1 MQRRTGLSVLMAFP
15 ENARV
20 PPSGRQQDR
29 HHAVT
34 LQICGGKPM
43 AERTADIAEFRHPNP
58 RSVGILILIVIIVI
72 VGWGTF
78 TIVPAGHRGVVL
90 WWGSVEKRVMGE
102 GLNFKAPIAE
112 RVIKVDVRVQPHPFK
127 EIDASS
133 KEYQMVKMTGMMN
146 FHIDPMYVNDLYQK
160 VGLDFADKVIDPA
173 FNDFVKEVV
182 PTYPI
187 GEILPKREEIRKRAM
202 AKLGDNLSR
211 YHIIVDDIYFA
222 NIQFSPEYANAIEA
236 KQVAQQ
242 QVETQKQVL
251 AQREIEAQ
259 QKVATA
265 KGEAESIL
273 VVAEGQA
280 KANDALSRSISPI
293 LVQYKSVEKWNG
305 LLPQVSGGA
314 VPFIDMSRMG
324 ALPGGTRG
332 TPKKGE

>member
-1 MQRRTGLSVLMAFP
+1 
-15 ENARV
+15 
-20 PPSGRQQDR
+20 
-29 HHAVT
+29 
-34 LQICGGKPM
+34 M
-43 AERTADIAEFRHPNP
+43 AENPLVPYEYKQLNP
-58 RSVGILILIVIIVI
+58 RTVGTVILLLVILVVL
-72 VGWGTF
+72 WGTF
-78 TIVPAGHRGVVL
+78 VIVPAGHRGVIL
-90 WWGSVEKRVMGE
+90 WWGSVEKRIMGE
-102 GLNFKAPIAE
+102 GLNFKVPIAE
-112 RVIKVDVRVQPHPFK
+112 NVIKVDVKVQPHPFK

-146 FHIDPMYVNDLYQK
+146 FHIDPAYVNDLYQK

-202 AKLGDNLSR
+202 TKLGDNLSR

-222 NIQFSPEYANAIEA
+222 NIRFSPEYEGAVEA

-273 VVAEGQA
+273 VVAQGQA

-293 LVQYKSVEKWNG
+293 LVQYKSIEKWNG
-305 LLPQVSGGA
+305 ILPQVSGGSI
-314 VPFIDMSRMG
+314 PFVDLRKI
-324 ALPGGTRG
+324 GGSSGETEG
-332 TPKKGE
+332 SKK

>member
-1 MQRRTGLSVLMAFP
+1 MPERSSEAFDFKGPKPRT
-15 ENARV
+15 
-20 PPSGRQQDR
+20 
-29 HHAVT
+29 
-34 LQICGGKPM
+34 
-43 AERTADIAEFRHPNP
+43 
-58 RSVGILILIVIIVI
+58 ILILIVLVILFIVS
-72 VGWGTF
+72 WGSF
-78 TIVPAGHRGVVL
+78 AIVPAGHRGVVL
-90 WWGSVEKRVMGE
+90 WLGSVEKRMMGE
-102 GLNFKAPIAE
+102 GLNFKVPIAE
-112 RVIKVDVRVQPHPFK
+112 TVIKVDVKVQPHPFK

-133 KEYQMVKMTGMMN
+133 KEYQNVKMTGMMN
-146 FHIDPMYVNDLYQK
+146 FHIDPAYVNDLYQK

-202 AKLGDNLSR
+202 TKLGDNLSR

-222 NIQFSPEYANAIEA
+222 NIRFSPEYEGAIEA

-242 QVETQKQVL
+242 QVETQRQVL

-273 VVAEGQA
+273 VVAQGQA

-293 LVQYKSVEKWNG
+293 LVQYKGIEKWNG
-305 LLPQVSGGA
+305 ILPQVSGGA
-314 VPFIDMSRMG
+314 VPLIDLGKMG
-324 ALPGGTRG
+324 GLPGGAEGGKR
-332 TPKKGE
+332 

>member
-1 MQRRTGLSVLMAFP
+1 
-15 ENARV
+15 
-20 PPSGRQQDR
+20 
-29 HHAVT
+29 
-34 LQICGGKPM
+34 M
-43 AERTADIAEFRHPNP
+43 AENPMVPFDYKQLSSRT
-58 RSVGILILIVIIVI
+58 VGIIILLLVALFLL
-72 VGWGTF
+72 WGTF
-78 TIVPAGHRGVVL
+78 VIIPAGHRGVIL
-90 WWGSVEKRVMGE
+90 WWGSVEKRIMGE
-102 GLNFKAPIAE
+102 GMNFKVPIAE
-112 RVIKVDVRVQPHPFK
+112 NVIKVDVKVQPHPFK

-146 FHIDPMYVNDLYQK
+146 FHIDPSYVNDLYQK

-187 GEILPKREEIRKRAM
+187 GEILPKREEIRQRAM
-202 AKLGDNLSR
+202 KKLGDNLSR

-222 NIQFSPEYANAIEA
+222 NIRFSPGYEGAVEA

-273 VVAEGQA
+273 VVAQGQA
-280 KANDALSRSISPI
+280 KANEVLSRSISPI

-305 LLPQVSGGA
+305 ILPQVSGSA
-314 VPFIDMSRMG
+314 TPFVNIGKPEKS
-324 ALPGGTRG
+324 P
-332 TPKKGE
+332 

>member
-1 MQRRTGLSVLMAFP
+1 MPERSLEAFDFKGP
-15 ENARV
+15 
-20 PPSGRQQDR
+20 
-29 HHAVT
+29 
-34 LQICGGKPM
+34 KPQ
-43 AERTADIAEFRHPNP
+43 T
-58 RSVGILILIVIIVI
+58 ILILIVLLILFIVS
-72 VGWGTF
+72 WGSF
-78 TIVPAGHRGVVL
+78 ALVPAGHRGVVL
-90 WWGSVEKRVMGE
+90 WWGSVEKRIMGE
-102 GLNFKAPIAE
+102 GLNFKVPIAE
-112 RVIKVDVRVQPHPFK
+112 RVIKVDVKVQPHPFK

-133 KEYQMVKMTGMMN
+133 KEYQIVKMTGMMN
-146 FHIDPMYVNDLYQK
+146 FHIDPYFVNDLYQK

-187 GEILPKREEIRKRAM
+187 GEILPKREEIRQRAM
-202 AKLGDNLSR
+202 KKLGDNLSR

-222 NIQFSPEYANAIEA
+222 NIRFSTEYEGAIEA

-273 VVAEGQA
+273 VVAQGQA

-293 LVQYKSVEKWNG
+293 LVQYKGIEKWNG
-305 LLPQVSGGA
+305 ILPQVSGGA
-314 VPFIDMSRMG
+314 IPLIDLGKMG
-324 ALPGGTRG
+324 GSPGGPEGSKR
-332 TPKKGE
+332 

>member
-1 MQRRTGLSVLMAFP
+1 M
-15 ENARV
+15 E
-20 PPSGRQQDR
+20 
-29 HHAVT
+29 
-34 LQICGGKPM
+34 
-43 AERTADIAEFRHPNP
+43 ERTIDFAEFKLP
-58 RSVGILILIVIIVI
+58 RPRAVGMFILLIIILIIV
-72 VGWGTF
+72 WGTF
-78 TIVPAGHRGVVL
+78 VIVPAGHRGVVL
-90 WWGSVEKRVMGE
+90 WWGSVENRIMGE
-102 GLNFKAPIAE
+102 GLNFKVPIAE
-112 RVIKVDVRVQPHPFK
+112 RVIKVDVKVQPHPFK

-133 KEYQMVKMTGMMN
+133 KEYQNVKMTGMMN
-146 FHIDPMYVNDLYQK
+146 FHIDPSFVNDLYQK

-187 GEILPKREEIRKRAM
+187 GEILPKREEIRQRAM
-202 AKLGDNLSR
+202 KKLGDNLAR

-222 NIQFSPEYANAIEA
+222 NIRFSPGYEGAIEA

-273 VVAEGQA
+273 VVAQGQA

-293 LVQYKSVEKWNG
+293 LVQYKGIEKWNG
-305 LLPQVSGGA
+305 ILPQVSGGA
-314 VPFIDMSRMG
+314 VPFIDLGKMG
-324 ALPGGTRG
+324 GLSGGAEG
-332 TPKKGE
+332 SKK

>member
-1 MQRRTGLSVLMAFP
+1 MV
-15 ENARV
+15 ERV
-20 PPSGRQQDR
+20 
-29 HHAVT
+29 VN
-34 LQICGGKPM
+34 
-43 AERTADIAEFRHPNP
+43 IAEFKKPTP
-58 RSVGILILIVIIVI
+58 RTVVIIVALI
-72 VGWGTF
+72 IILIIGWGTF
-78 TIVPAGHRGVVL
+78 VIVPAGHRGVAL
-90 WWGSVEKRVMGE
+90 WWGSVEKRIMGE
-102 GLNFKAPIAE
+102 GLNFKVPIAE
-112 RVIKVDVRVQPHPFK
+112 RVIKVDVKVQPHPFK

-146 FHIDPMYVNDLYQK
+146 FHIDPAYVNDLYQK

-202 AKLGDNLSR
+202 TKLGDNLAR

-222 NIQFSPEYANAIEA
+222 NIRFSPAYEGAIEA

-242 QVETQKQVL
+242 QVETQRQVL

-273 VVAEGQA
+273 VVAQGQA
-280 KANDALSRSISPI
+280 KANDALSRSITPI
-293 LVQYKSVEKWNG
+293 LVQYKGIEKWNG
-305 LLPQVSGGA
+305 LLPQVSGGV
-314 VPFIDMSRMG
+314 VPFLNLDKLGS
-324 ALPGGTRG
+324 LSSGTEG
-332 TPKKGE
+332 SKK

>member
-1 MQRRTGLSVLMAFP
+1 
-15 ENARV
+15 
-20 PPSGRQQDR
+20 
-29 HHAVT
+29 
-34 LQICGGKPM
+34 M
-43 AERTADIAEFRHPNP
+43 AEGSLGSFEHKIPRPRTI
-58 RSVGILILIVIIVI
+58 GILILLFVLLIVL
-72 VGWGTF
+72 WGTF
-78 TIVPAGHRGVVL
+78 VIIPAGHRGVCL
-90 WWGSVEKRVMGE
+90 WWGSVEKRIMGE
-102 GLNFKAPIAE
+102 GLNFIVPIAE
-112 RVIKVDVRVQPHPFK
+112 RVIKVDVKVQPHPFK

-146 FHIDPMYVNDLYQK
+146 FHIDPSFVNDLYQK

-202 AKLGDNLSR
+202 TKLGENLSR
-211 YHIIVDDIYFA
+211 YHIVVDDIYFA
-222 NIQFSPEYANAIEA
+222 NIRFSPGYEGAVEA

-242 QVETQKQVL
+242 QVETQRQVL

-273 VVAEGQA
+273 VVAQGQA

-293 LVQYKSVEKWNG
+293 LVQYKGIERWNG
-305 LLPQVSGGA
+305 ILPQVSGGA
-314 VPFIDMSRMG
+314 MPLIDLGKMG
-324 ALPGGTRG
+324 GLSGGTEG
-332 TPKKGE
+332 PKK

>member
-1 MQRRTGLSVLMAFP
+1 
-15 ENARV
+15 
-20 PPSGRQQDR
+20 
-29 HHAVT
+29 
-34 LQICGGKPM
+34 M
-43 AERTADIAEFRHPNP
+43 AERSMAPFEYKTPKP
-58 RSVGILILIVIIVI
+58 RTVAILILLFVVIIVL
-72 VGWGTF
+72 WGTF
-78 TIVPAGHRGVVL
+78 VIVPAGHRGVVL
-90 WWGSVEKRVMGE
+90 WWGSVENRIMAE
-102 GLNFKAPIAE
+102 GFNYKVPIAE
-112 RVIKVDVRVQPHPFK
+112 SVLKVDVRVQPHPFK

-146 FHIDPMYVNDLYQK
+146 FHIDPTYVNDLYQK

-187 GEILPKREEIRKRAM
+187 GEILPKREEIRQRAM
-202 AKLGDNLSR
+202 KKLGDNLSR

-222 NIQFSPEYANAIEA
+222 NIRFSAGYEGAVEA

-242 QVETQKQVL
+242 QVETQRQVL

-273 VVAEGQA
+273 VVAQGQA
-280 KANDALSRSISPI
+280 KANDALSRSITPI

-305 LLPQVSGGA
+305 ILPQVSGGT
-314 VPFIDMSRMG
+314 VPFVNLGKMG
-324 ALPGGTRG
+324 GLPGGTEESKR
-332 TPKKGE
+332 

>member
-1 MQRRTGLSVLMAFP
+1 MSERSLEAFDFKGPKPQTILMLIVL
-15 ENARV
+15 
-20 PPSGRQQDR
+20 
-29 HHAVT
+29 
-34 LQICGGKPM
+34 
-43 AERTADIAEFRHPNP
+43 
-58 RSVGILILIVIIVI
+58 LILFIIS
-72 VGWGTF
+72 WGSF
-78 TIVPAGHRGVVL
+78 AIVPAGHRGVVL
-90 WWGSVEKRVMGE
+90 WWGSVEKRIMGE
-102 GLNFKAPIAE
+102 GLNFKVPIAE
-112 RVIKVDVRVQPHPFK
+112 KVIKVDVKVQPHPFK

-146 FHIDPMYVNDLYQK
+146 FHIDPSFVNDLYQK

-202 AKLGDNLSR
+202 GKLGENLAR
-211 YHIIVDDIYFA
+211 YHIVVDDIYFA
-222 NIQFSPEYANAIEA
+222 NIRFSPEYEKAIET

-242 QVETQKQVL
+242 QVETQRQVL

-273 VVAEGQA
+273 VVAQGQA

-293 LVQYKSVEKWNG
+293 LVQYKSIEKWNG
-305 LLPQVSGGA
+305 ILPQVSGGA
-314 VPFIDMSRMG
+314 IPLIDLGKMG
-324 ALPGGTRG
+324 GLSAGTEG
-332 TPKKGE
+332 SKK

>member
-1 MQRRTGLSVLMAFP
+1 MVEKVINLADYQKPSPRTIGTFIV
-15 ENARV
+15 
-20 PPSGRQQDR
+20 
-29 HHAVT
+29 
-34 LQICGGKPM
+34 
-43 AERTADIAEFRHPNP
+43 
-58 RSVGILILIVIIVI
+58 VGIILILAWSTFVII
-72 VGWGTF
+72 
-78 TIVPAGHRGVVL
+78 PAGHRGVVL
-90 WWGSVEKRVMGE
+90 WWGSVENRIMGE
-102 GLNFKAPIAE
+102 GLNFIVPIAE
-112 RVIKVDVRVQPHPFK
+112 RVIKVDVRVQPHPFR

-133 KEYQMVKMTGMMN
+133 KEYQNVKMTGMMN
-146 FHIDPMYVNDLYQK
+146 FHIDPAYVNDLYQK

-202 AKLGDNLSR
+202 TKLGDNLAR

-222 NIQFSPEYANAIEA
+222 NIRFSQEYEGAIEA

-265 KGEAESIL
+265 KGDAESIL
-273 VVAEGQA
+273 VVAQGQA
-280 KANDALSRSISPI
+280 KANDALSRSITPI
-293 LVQYKSVEKWNG
+293 LVQYKGIEKWNG

-314 VPFIDMSRMG
+314 VPFIGLGKMDVLSGG
-324 ALPGGTRG
+324 AEAS
-332 TPKKGE
+332 KK

>member
-1 MQRRTGLSVLMAFP
+1 MP
-15 ENARV
+15 
-20 PPSGRQQDR
+20 
-29 HHAVT
+29 
-34 LQICGGKPM
+34 
-43 AERTADIAEFRHPNP
+43 ERTMDVPEFKFPKP
-58 RSVGILILIVIIVI
+58 RTLGLLVLLLIIIIIGWSTFVII
-72 VGWGTF
+72 
-78 TIVPAGHRGVVL
+78 PAGHRGVIL
-90 WWGSVEKRVMGE
+90 FWGSVEKRIMGE
-102 GLNFKAPIAE
+102 GLNFKVPIAE
-112 RVIKVDVRVQPHPFK
+112 SVIKVDVKVQPHPFK

-146 FHIDPMYVNDLYQK
+146 FHIDPSYVNDLYQK

-202 AKLGDNLSR
+202 TKLGDNLSR

-222 NIQFSPEYANAIEA
+222 NIRFSPEYEGAIEA

-251 AQREIEAQ
+251 AQRAVEAE

-273 VVAEGQA
+273 VVAQGQA
-280 KANDALSRSISPI
+280 KANEALSRSISQI
-293 LVQYKSVEKWNG
+293 LVQYKGIEKWNG
-305 LLPQVSGGA
+305 MLPQVSGGA
-314 VPFIDMSRMG
+314 VPFIDLGKMG
-324 ALPGGTRG
+324 GGKAEAT
-332 TPKKGE
+332 KK